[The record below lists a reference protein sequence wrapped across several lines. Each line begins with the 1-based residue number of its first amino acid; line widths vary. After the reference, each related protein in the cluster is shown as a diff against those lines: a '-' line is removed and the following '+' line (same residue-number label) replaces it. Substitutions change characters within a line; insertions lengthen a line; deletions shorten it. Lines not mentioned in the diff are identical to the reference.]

1 MTVKYTPGENGLV
14 GRSFKVE
21 IVAIEMTEIHHVD
34 SPLLTSVKIKFEDG
48 KSKWISGQELF
59 DNTDMKQK
67 ALVKKI
73 K

>member
-1 MTVKYTPGENGLV
+1 MKVKYTPGENGLV

-21 IVAIEMTEIHHVD
+21 ITAIELHEVSHID
-34 SPLLTSVKIKFEDG
+34 QPLLASVKIKFEDG

-59 DNTDMKQK
+59 DNTDMVQR
-67 ALVKKI
+67 ALVKKV